1 MAKEKNKKLS
11 AASKYDNE
19 TVREMKEDY
28 LNTVYDKEKSLA
40 SWKRRERWRGFF
52 GFLMVL
58 SVIAGIAAAIYLW
71 YVNRELPGYE
81 PFINAGIA
89 LGAGILLCIVLGLI
103 RLAISASCKK
113 AYVKFNTNTE
123 YADVKLDNLKRAKI
137 DSVLQN
143 QIVIAVRSFF
153 ETLVEYEEVAED
165 EVEDHDNYEYFDADK
180 CGAPELRTFEGS
192 VDSALVYID
201 GIEVGA
207 LDLDSEFSCFR
218 VDPGLHSVKVVIKK
232 EFPGTEKQ
240 LVLQTPINPINVDGD
255 YRIIVYTLLSKHAK
269 GKIQYKL
276 KVAEYD
282 DMVLFTREGRPTD
295 NFEQWYKMDEMS
307 YSLLKRAEK
316 LHKQIY
322 GEPETREQA
331 QENERTLFGDETV
344 SMESL
349 SDRIGITYGD
359 ARLSRT
365 SKVEVHASLH
375 HHREKPNNDQ

>member
-58 SVIAGIAAAIYLW
+58 SVIAGIAVAIYLW

-180 CGAPELRTFEGS
+180 CGAPELRTFESS

-322 GEPETREQA
+322 GETETREQV

-359 ARLSRT
+359 ARFSRT

>member
-19 TVREMKEDY
+19 TIREMKEDY

-71 YVNRELPGYE
+71 YVNSDLDGYE

-113 AYVKFNTNTE
+113 AYIKFNTNTE
-123 YADVKLDNLKRAKI
+123 YADIKLDNLKRAKI
-137 DSVLQN
+137 DNVLQN

-165 EVEDHDNYEYFDADK
+165 EVEDHENYEYFDADK

-218 VDPGLHSVKVVIKK
+218 VEPGLHSVKVVIKK
-232 EFPGTEKQ
+232 A
-240 LVLQTPINPINVDGD
+240 LNC
-255 YRIIVYTLLSKHAK
+255 
-269 GKIQYKL
+269 
-276 KVAEYD
+276 
-282 DMVLFTREGRPTD
+282 
-295 NFEQWYKMDEMS
+295 
-307 YSLLKRAEK
+307 
-316 LHKQIY
+316 
-322 GEPETREQA
+322 
-331 QENERTLFGDETV
+331 
-344 SMESL
+344 
-349 SDRIGITYGD
+349 
-359 ARLSRT
+359 
-365 SKVEVHASLH
+365 
-375 HHREKPNNDQ
+375 